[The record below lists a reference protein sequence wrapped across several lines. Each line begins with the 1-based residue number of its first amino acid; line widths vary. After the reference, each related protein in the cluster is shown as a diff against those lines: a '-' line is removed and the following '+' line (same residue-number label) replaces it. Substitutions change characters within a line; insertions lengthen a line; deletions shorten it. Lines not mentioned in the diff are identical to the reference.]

1 LDCQHSIP
9 EARKRGS
16 LTRPLASETVVA
28 NRTSGL
34 PRVEVP
40 GLAEARRRER
50 QIRENAF
57 LDLPQWIC
65 GIPVRHFTLRHL
77 LILDQ
82 LRNGFVVPCEFERSS
97 EKVAHAL
104 QFIWVCS
111 FWYGVP
117 KNVWQWALMRFRRWQ
132 FIRTAKK
139 LNAEKVL
146 CLYDVHIP
154 YHSIEALTAA
164 IDYGKKENVDCIF
177 LGGDIID
184 CFKLS
189 RFVKDPSKRNFAE
202 ELSLFKEFI
211 NVLEREFPKAKKIY
225 KIGNH
230 EERYQH
236 FLFEKAKE
244 LVGVDEFNLDNI
256 IKSRANNIE
265 IVKDKRITNFNGL
278 NIIHGHE
285 FSSGFF
291 SPVNVARGLYLR
303 GKTSAIQGHSHQ
315 SSEHTES
322 DMNGKITTTWSVGCL
337 CELHPEYAPINK
349 WNHGFAVLHKTSSGF
364 DVDNKRIYKG
374 KVL

>member
-1 LDCQHSIP
+1 MRKSDL
-9 EARKRGS
+9 ARQYRDKYDKELKEMFPDGVPTHKLARIMYNENKLLFKDTEDARHALRRIEGKHGKPPKRGS
-16 LTRPLASETVVA
+16 VKVTHPAPERKMNPYNLPASDEIEWT
-28 NRTSGL
+28 
-34 PRVEVP
+34 
-40 GLAEARRRER
+40 
-50 QIRENAF
+50 Q
-57 LDLPQWIC
+57 
-65 GIPVRHFTLRHL
+65 
-77 LILDQ
+77 
-82 LRNGFVVPCEFERSS
+82 FVL
-97 EKVAHAL
+97 K
-104 QFIWVCS
+104 
-111 FWYGVP
+111 
-117 KNVWQWALMRFRRWQ
+117 
-132 FIRTAKK
+132 
-139 LNAEKVL
+139 AEKVL

-164 IDYGKKENVDCIF
+164 IDYAKKDKVDCVF

-189 RFVKDPSKRNFAE
+189 RFIKDPTQRNFAE
-202 ELSLFKEFI
+202 ELNLFKDFI
-211 NVLEREFPKAKKIY
+211 SVLNKEFPKARKIY

-256 IKSRANNIE
+256 IRNRANNIE
-265 IVKDKRITNFNGL
+265 IVKDKRITNFYGL
-278 NIIHGHE
+278 NVIHGHE

-315 SSEHTES
+315 TSEHTET
-322 DMNGKITTTWSVGCL
+322 DMNGKITTTWSVGAL
-337 CELHPEYAPINK
+337 CELHPAYAPINK
-349 WNHGFAVLHKTSSGF
+349 WNHGFAILHKTSGGF